1 MNHPFKIGVAGSHS
15 TGKTAFVAKMW
26 NAIEDTGLR
35 VARINDLATRALELG
50 FPILRNHTYES
61 TLWIMAECMRQE
73 AELSLSAEVVLV
85 DRPVLDA
92 LGYLKA
98 ALSVSGRS
106 IDHRRLDALER
117 IAEVHSSD
125 YDVMVVTSL
134 DPTIPVGPGRDDDE
148 LFRLAAAEAV
158 CDVIA
163 RNRPDALMLTSNNS
177 DEIAQA
183 VMEMLSAA
191 GRLIA
196 PESAQLSIDAAPS
209 TNGS

>member
-1 MNHPFKIGVAGSHS
+1 MNRPFKIGVAGSHS
-15 TGKTAFVAKMW
+15 TGKTTFVSKITSL
-26 NAIEDTGLR
+26 IEGARLR
-35 VARINDLATRALELG
+35 VGRVNDLATRAREQG

-73 AELSLSAEVVLV
+73 AELSLSADVILV

-92 LGYLKA
+92 LGYLRA

-106 IDHRRLDALER
+106 INLHRLDALER
-117 IAEVHSSD
+117 IAEAYSSD

-148 LFRLAAAEAV
+148 VFRRAAAEAV
-158 CDVIA
+158 NDVIVKVCP
-163 RNRPDALMLTSNNS
+163 NALVLTSDNS

-183 VMEMLSAA
+183 VMATISV
-191 GRLIA
+191 
-196 PESAQLSIDAAPS
+196 
-209 TNGS
+209 GSR